1 MLDVWADILS
11 HILYQVQIKGRLL
24 SFKKRSSITSSMNFT
39 ILLTKILTVLLL
51 LSVKYFSSILV
62 KSAN

>member
-11 HILYQVQIKGRLL
+11 HILYQVQIKGKLL
-24 SFKKRSSITSSMNFT
+24 SFKKEFHNISNEFYNASKFF
-39 ILLTKILTVLLL
+39 KTVLLL

-62 KSAN
+62 KSAK

>member
-11 HILYQVQIKGRLL
+11 HILYQVQIKG
-24 SFKKRSSITSSMNFT
+24 SSITSPMNFT

-51 LSVKYFSSILV
+51 LLVKYFSSILV